1 MDEKNGSIEELEHR
15 RGSYSKPIPDEKLVD
30 KYSLAVSRG
39 EKNPGAVRS
48 VVETNVLRKR

>member
-15 RGSYSKPIPDEKLVD
+15 RGSCNKQKPEKILID
-30 KYSLAVSRG
+30 KYGLAVSRG